1 MTKISLQNAIAQN
14 DKWVSSRSLTA
25 VFVGGTSGI
34 GEYTLRSLAAH
45 YGKSSQSL
53 SLYLVGRNNDAA
65 SRIFNDC
72 RKLCPSGRFTF
83 VKASD
88 LSLIR
93 DVDSASD
100 EIKKLVG
107 DASTEKGTAACIDF
121 LVMSHADL
129 HIGGRRE
136 TKEGLDKTMSML
148 YYSRMRFAINLMPL
162 LRASEA
168 AHVISV
174 FGAGLEQIKDWDAQD
189 MSFRDAKRYNMS
201 RARTHVVVMK
211 TLFMEKLAVQNAG
224 KVAFVHL
231 FPGVVITPAFGN
243 QDLPGWFRA
252 MWTVAKPVVRYAMA
266 ISPEE
271 IGERILYLASPAL
284 PPRDA
289 PSATEKGSGK
299 PATSTDGVIG
309 GGAYACKHDAETID
323 LISKYKGLKAA
334 KIDEKVW
341 DHTMTVFQRIETDGV
356 FKD

>member
-129 HIGGRRE
+129 HIGGRRGVSLFRPHNYGIVL
-136 TKEGLDKTMSML
+136 TPCRDQGRTRQDDVDAIL
-148 YYSRMRFAINLMPL
+148 FAHA
-162 LRASEA
+162 LRHQSHASA
-168 AHVISV
+168 AC
-174 FGAGLEQIKDWDAQD
+174 L
-189 MSFRDAKRYNMS
+189 
-201 RARTHVVVMK
+201 
-211 TLFMEKLAVQNAG
+211 
-224 KVAFVHL
+224 
-231 FPGVVITPAFGN
+231 
-243 QDLPGWFRA
+243 
-252 MWTVAKPVVRYAMA
+252 
-266 ISPEE
+266 
-271 IGERILYLASPAL
+271 
-284 PPRDA
+284 
-289 PSATEKGSGK
+289 
-299 PATSTDGVIG
+299 
-309 GGAYACKHDAETID
+309 
-323 LISKYKGLKAA
+323 
-334 KIDEKVW
+334 
-341 DHTMTVFQRIETDGV
+341 
-356 FKD
+356 